1 MRRTERVRQM
11 VSGPL
16 ESTDLQQRTEDGW
29 KLVAIEWERDVESAD
44 DRLLTEVPYGLRIAP
59 ETQRL
64 EQNPAERDILLQLM
78 ELIVQEGSYA
88 HIADEINRRGLR
100 TRQGEKWT
108 PVSVF
113 EMLPR
118 LIEVGPQLFESEEW
132 QRRRQHIAQELV

>member
-1 MRRTERVRQM
+1 LKRTERVRQL

-16 ESTDLQQRTEDGW
+16 ESVDLQQRTEGGW
-29 KLVAIEWERDVESAD
+29 KLVAVEWEREVETADHQLLADV
-44 DRLLTEVPYGLRIAP
+44 PFGLRVSA
-59 ETQRL
+59 EGQRL
-64 EQNPAERDILLQLM
+64 EQDPAEREILLQLM

-100 TRQGEKWT
+100 TRQGERWT

-118 LIEVGPQLFESEEW
+118 LIEVGPQLFQSVEW
-132 QRRRQHIAQELV
+132 QKRRQQISQEH

>member
-1 MRRTERVRQM
+1 LKRTERVRQM

-16 ESTDLQQRTEDGW
+16 ESANLQQRTDEGW
-29 KLVAIEWERDVESAD
+29 KLVAIEWEREVETAD
-44 DRLLTEVPYGLRIAP
+44 DQLLAEVPFGLRIVP

-64 EQNPAERDILLQLM
+64 EQDPEEREILLQLM

-88 HIADEINRRGLR
+88 HIADEINRRGFH
-100 TRQGEKWT
+100 TRQGERWT

-118 LIEVGPQLFESEEW
+118 LVEVGPQLFRSAEW
-132 QRRRQHIAQELV
+132 QKRWQDIPKEH